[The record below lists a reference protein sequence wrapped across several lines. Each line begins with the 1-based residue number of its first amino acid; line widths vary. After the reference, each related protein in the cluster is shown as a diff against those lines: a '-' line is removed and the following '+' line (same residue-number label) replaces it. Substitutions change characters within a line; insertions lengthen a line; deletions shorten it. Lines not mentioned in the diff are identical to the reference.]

1 MKQFFS
7 IRIEWNPADSKEES
21 HRDCFSTKRSV
32 ARQVNPFCEWSPDDK
47 KCKDLFRE
55 DVHNVVRT
63 ITDCI
68 TELSREAKWTLPGLV
83 EDIIFELA
91 NEGVLEEQALR
102 LAEIAIDEGSTE
114 FIDALQKLIDNERK
128 SQAQP

>member
-32 ARQVNPFCEWSPDDK
+32 ARQVNPAPEWSPDDK
-47 KCKDLFRE
+47 KRKDSFM
-55 DVHNVVRT
+55 DDAHNVT
-63 ITDCI
+63 TAIAACI
-68 TELSREAKWTLPGLV
+68 TELKREAKWNLPHLV

-91 NEGVLEEQALR
+91 NEDVFEEQTLR
-102 LAEIAIDEGSTE
+102 LAELAIDGGSAD
-114 FIDALQKLIDNERK
+114 FVDALQKLIDNERK